1 MSNKRIRYVE
11 KDNKLISIS
20 DIVSE
25 KGSKYS
31 VTIDLENCTYR
42 IKNLLSHRGYEGGQ
56 DINNMNVLKRT
67 IKKHLQHLGIK
78 FEKEVRQR
86 SFGLCSRGFTEAQN
100 REQKRLEK
108 ENKSPINNDG
118 EN

>member
-25 KGSKYS
+25 KGSKYL
-31 VTIDLENCTYR
+31 VTIDLEKCTYR
-42 IKNLLSHRGYEGGQ
+42 IKNLLSHRNYEGGE

-67 IKKHLQHLGIK
+67 IKKHLKLLGVS
-78 FEKEVRQR
+78 FEKEIRQR
-86 SFGLCSRGFTEAQN
+86 SFGLCSKGFTESQN

-108 ENKSPINNDG
+108 ENRN
-118 EN
+118 EL

>member
-25 KGSKYS
+25 KGSKYL

-42 IKNLLSHRGYEGGQ
+42 IKNLLSHRNYEGGQ

-67 IKKHLQHLGIK
+67 IKKHLKMLGVK
-78 FEKEVRQR
+78 FEKESRLRV
-86 SFGLCSRGFTEAQN
+86 FGLCPKGWDN
-100 REQKRLEK
+100 QKELEKRRLEK
-108 ENKSPINNDG
+108 EQESK
-118 EN
+118 